1 MPAPKAQAREP
12 PGRTPRVERRRSSG
26 PGGVRSMI
34 DTRFR
39 RWLDH
44 RIPAAREV
52 TLDQR
57 RIFIFPSRQG
67 FAFLGVIAAIL
78 IAAINYENN
87 MVYAVAFLLVA
98 VFVSTIMHTYGNLS
112 GLVIRASNTRSAF
125 AGEDAEFNVTL
136 CRQHKR
142 VYHGLIIGWPLG
154 SVLVENL
161 LRGTERPVR
170 LFVKTQKRGRMHPGR
185 LHIETF
191 YPTGF
196 LRAWTWVDLDMHCIV
211 FPKPLFAGALPLH
224 SDSETDEG
232 VASEQR
238 GADDFAGFRSY
249 QVGDSL
255 RSVHWRSF
263 AKGQPLQTRLFSS
276 LADRRLWLDWNLVNG
291 DQEQRL
297 SKLCYWV
304 LEAAK
309 GPDEYGLRLPGI
321 AIAPGRGEEHR
332 QVLLRQLALYGI
344 ESGIESSAEGVVD
357 KTSANAPA
365 EHAP

>member
-1 MPAPKAQAREP
+1 MPAREP
-12 PGRTPRVERRRSSG
+12 RMERRRQARA
-26 PGGVRSMI
+26 GGRLRSLI

-67 FAFLGVIAAIL
+67 FAFLGVVAGILVAAV
-78 IAAINYENN
+78 NYENN
-87 MVYAVAFLLVA
+87 MVYGVAFLLIA
-98 VFVSTIMHTYGNLS
+98 VFVTTIMHTYGNLS
-112 GLVIRASNTRSAF
+112 GLVVRATHTKAAF
-125 AGEDAEFNVTL
+125 AGEDAEFNIAL

-142 VYHGLIIGWPLG
+142 VYHGLVIGWPQG

-161 LRGTERPVR
+161 LQGTERSIR
-170 LFVKTQKRGRMHPGR
+170 LFVKTQQRGRMHPGR

-191 YPTGF
+191 YPMGF

-211 FPKPLFAGALPLH
+211 YPKPVFAGALPLF
-224 SDSETDEG
+224 SSADAEEG
-232 VASEQR
+232 VAIEQR

-255 RSVHWRSF
+255 KSVHWRSL

-276 LADRRLWLDWNLVNG
+276 QADRRLWLDWNDVSG
-291 DQEQRL
+291 DMEQRL

-309 GPDEYGLRLPGI
+309 GPDDYGLRLPGI
-321 AIAPGRGEEHR
+321 AIAPGHGDEHR
-332 QVLLRQLALYGI
+332 QSLLRQLAFFGLDNPPMQG
-344 ESGIESSAEGVVD
+344 EMRRG
-357 KTSANAPA
+357 P
-365 EHAP
+365 